1 MPNIEKALKIAGK
14 RPAYAKVVG
23 YLVKDHDWH
32 TSLQIE
38 HDVWCRQPEV
48 SKALSDLVGYVESR
62 QKPATEQTKG
72 RPIKEYRLS
81 EEAERKLFAD
91 LKEQIEKE
99 YRVKIGALE
108 GIEE

>member
-1 MPNIEKALKIAGK
+1 MPNIEKALKVAGK

-23 YLVKDHDWH
+23 CLAKDHDWH

-38 HDVWCRQPEV
+38 HDAWCRQPEV
-48 SKALSDLVGYVESR
+48 SNVMSDLAGYVESR

-81 EEAERKLFAD
+81 EEMQGKLFTD
-91 LKEQIEKE
+91 LRAGIEKE
-99 YRVKIGALE
+99 FKEKIGALE
-108 GIEE
+108 GT

>member
-1 MPNIEKALKIAGK
+1 MPNIEKALKVAGK

-23 YLVKDHDWH
+23 YLAKDHDWH

-38 HDVWCRQPEV
+38 HDTWSRQSGISTAMREL
-48 SKALSDLVGYVESR
+48 AGYVESR

-81 EEAERKLFAD
+81 EEMQRKLFTDIKAGIEREYRD
-91 LKEQIEKE
+91 KIEALKE
-99 YRVKIGALE
+99 
-108 GIEE
+108 